1 MRIAVVGAGGVG
13 GYFGGRLAAAGEDVT
28 FIARGAHLHAIL
40 ERGLKIESKA
50 GGDVSL
56 PPGGATDDPASVGP
70 VDVVLFCVKLYDV
83 DTAAKAALPLV
94 GPDTVVVSLQN
105 GVDAEARMV
114 EVLGAGHV
122 AGGVAE
128 IGANISEPG
137 TILHKSPF
145 ARMVFG
151 PLDGRPD
158 PRLER
163 FCEICRAAGI
173 DASVSDDIEAALWV
187 KFVMLASFAAVTC
200 LVRQP
205 AEAIRDDA
213 DIRATY
219 VAALREVEAVARAKR
234 VNLPDGVV
242 ERTTGFLDG
251 MPDGMKSSMLVD
263 LEQGRRLELEHLSGA
278 VVRFARELGVAVP
291 VHQTAYAALKPWVD
305 GARSGA

>member
-28 FIARGAHLHAIL
+28 FIARGAHLRAIN
-40 ERGLKIESKA
+40 ESGLKIESKA
-50 GGDVSL
+50 AGDVAL
-56 PPGGATDDPASVGP
+56 APGGATDDPTSVGP
-70 VDVVLFCVKLYDV
+70 VDAVLFCVKLYDV
-83 DTAAKAALPLV
+83 EPAAEAAKPLI

-105 GVDAEARMV
+105 GVDAEARMAAI
-114 EVLGAGHV
+114 LGASHV

-128 IGANISEPG
+128 IGANIREPG
-137 TILHKSPF
+137 VIEHKSHF

-151 PLDGRPD
+151 ALDGKPD
-158 PRLER
+158 ARLDR
-163 FCEICRAAGI
+163 LCEVCRAAGI
-173 DASVSDDIEAALWV
+173 DASVSDDIEAALWT

-200 LVRQP
+200 LVRLP
-205 AEAIRDDA
+205 AKAIRDDA

-219 VAALREVEAVARAKR
+219 IAALREVDAVARAR
-234 VNLPDGVV
+234 GVALPDGVV

-278 VVRFARELGVAVP
+278 VVRFAEELGIPAP
-291 VHQTAYAALKPWVD
+291 VHKTAYAALKPWLN
-305 GARSGA
+305 GAAV

>member
-13 GYFGGRLAAAGEDVT
+13 GYFGGRLAAAGEEVT
-28 FIARGAHLHAIL
+28 FIARGAHLQAIR

-50 GGDVSL
+50 AGDVSL
-56 PPGGATDDPASVGP
+56 PPGAATDYPASVGP
-70 VDVVLFCVKLYDV
+70 VDAVLFCVKLYDV
-83 DTAAKAALPLV
+83 DAAAKASLPLI

-105 GVDAEARMV
+105 GVDAEARMAAI
-114 EVLGAGHV
+114 LGPEHV

-151 PLDGRPD
+151 ALEGQPD

-163 FCEICRAAGI
+163 LCEACKAAGI
-173 DASVSDDIEAALWV
+173 DASVSDDIEAALWL

-200 LVRQP
+200 LLRRP
-205 AEAIRDDA
+205 AEAIRDDG

-219 VAALREVEAVARAKR
+219 IAALREVEAVARAKG
-234 VNLPDGVV
+234 VKLPDGVV

-278 VVRFARELGVAVP
+278 VVRFARELDIPVP

-305 GARSGA
+305 GTRD